1 MLGYGVHGVI
11 GVNSCF
17 CCDLGQ
23 HGLSKVGTYL
33 VATVVVSRNLTILLY
48 YITYLPDSHSQAAE
62 EEIRGREKGE
72 REWGYKALPM
82 GRLIYDPWE
91 CWHMNV
97 SWAKHPLRTPRL

>member
-23 HGLSKVGTYL
+23 HGLSKVGTQ

-48 YITYLPDSHSQAAE
+48 YITYLPDSHSQAAGE
-62 EEIRGREKGE
+62 EMRGGEKWEGGEGIRHFR
-72 REWGYKALPM
+72 
-82 GRLIYDPWE
+82 
-91 CWHMNV
+91 
-97 SWAKHPLRTPRL
+97 